1 MSELFMKVF
10 ITMTIPI
17 LFSLTGFFQSRGF
30 DTELMYWGALGQ
42 AMALVIQFAD
52 QRKKAQEKREKLDWI
67 LYLANLAK
75 ASLLA
80 LFFSQTIADKGW
92 VETPHLAA
100 IWIGLLADLSL
111 PLLNHFKKYINEKIT
126 K

>member
-30 DTELMYWGALGQ
+30 DVELLYWGAMGQ
-42 AMALVIQFAD
+42 VMALIIRFAD
-52 QRKKAQEKREKLDWI
+52 QRKMAQEKREKLDWI
-67 LYLANLAK
+67 LYLVNIAK

-80 LFFSQTIADKGW
+80 FYFSQTVADKGW
-92 VETPHLAA
+92 TETPHLAA
-100 IWIGLLADLSL
+100 IWIGLLADLSN

>member
-1 MSELFMKVF
+1 MSELFMKVC

-17 LFSLTGFFQSRGF
+17 LFSLTGYFQSKGF

-42 AMALVIQFAD
+42 AMALVIQFTD
-52 QRKKAQEKREKLDWI
+52 QRKKSHEKRESLDWV

-80 LFFSQTIADKGW
+80 LFFAQKIVDMGW
-92 VETPHLAA
+92 VDSAHLSA

-111 PLLNHFKKYINEKIT
+111 PLLNYFKKYVDEKIT